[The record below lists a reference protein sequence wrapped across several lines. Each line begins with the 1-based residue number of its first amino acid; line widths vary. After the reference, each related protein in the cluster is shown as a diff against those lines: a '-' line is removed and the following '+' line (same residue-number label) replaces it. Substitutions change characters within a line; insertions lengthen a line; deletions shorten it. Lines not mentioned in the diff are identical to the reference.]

1 MDKFEFYLKKIE
13 TMFPEE
19 TTLNA
24 GQYCKIK
31 GICRTS
37 FHKIIVE
44 NQLHKLPKFDF
55 EEIERKNGTLYRNYS
70 FNVFD
75 VAKFLSK

>member
-13 TMFPEE
+13 TMFPTK

-31 GICRTS
+31 GIGRTS
-37 FHKIIVE
+37 FNKMIVE

-55 EEIERKNGTLYRNYS
+55 EKSERKNGTIYRNYS

-75 VAKFLSK
+75 VAQFLAK